1 MQEQH
6 APGVKNSIVFTGV
19 TCEDQHGINR
29 LTVASK
35 SKMVVLVTC
44 LLVED
49 ELHEKLK
56 EASEEEMLDLFKLES
71 DFAYAWAAKEKE
83 QEQ

>member
-6 APGVKNSIVFTGV
+6 APGVKATLSFAGTSR
-19 TCEDQHGINR
+19 EDQNGIHR
-29 LTVASK
+29 ITIAGSC
-35 SKMVVLVTC
+35 KMVAIVTC

-56 EASEEEMLDLFKLES
+56 GATEQEIFDFFELEVRNTR
-71 DFAYAWAAKEKE
+71 AYVTREKEKE
-83 QEQ
+83 Q